1 MDVYSLSDPPCC
13 PGRGGIPGDNKPFF
27 VTVIAD
33 VDREPSAKSPLVFGA
48 DATRRMNLLADF

>member
-1 MDVYSLSDPPCC
+1 MDACPLSDARCC
-13 PGRGGIPGDNKPFF
+13 PGRGGMPGDSKPFF

-33 VDREPSAKSPLVFGA
+33 VDRDPSAKSPLVFGA

>member
-1 MDVYSLSDPPCC
+1 MEVCSLSDARGC
-13 PGRGGIPGDNKPFF
+13 PGRGGMPGESKPFF